1 MFYQLLPTA
10 VDLLDS
16 LRGKSENALLF
27 DGVRGQSEQGGERQ
41 QRKSADDCLGE
52 TSKQC

>member
-1 MFYQLLPTA
+1 MTLNSVVGVRQAAGLSVLPTA

-16 LRGKSENALLF
+16 LRGKPENALLF

-41 QRKSADDCLGE
+41 Q
-52 TSKQC
+52 